1 MERDLPVNNMVTQD
15 GISSEEFNVFQ
26 DDRKK
31 QRGLKKINKD
41 SNKQFMD
48 LNNNNIKNSGLQDP
62 LSLKTNAE
70 NMNKMITPMNQID
83 HNSHNNNKNT
93 NKGHLILSDHNMSHS
108 VDLNGSVTKYDSN
121 KKNKQST
128 PCNQKSESHS
138 KTSSESLSLSNL
150 SKPLKIHQYTNKRQY
165 LNVQT
170 FKLKREG
177 CLEPERMLTIKEK
190 DNYPALDQF
199 LNAVW
204 CWCNG
209 YNLHKQCNHLKKLVL
224 WMPEQLHSDDW
235 FCKRC
240 QQQNV

>member
-83 HNSHNNNKNT
+83 HNSHNNNKKKKKT
-93 NKGHLILSDHNMSHS
+93 LIK
-108 VDLNGSVTKYDSN
+108 V
-121 KKNKQST
+121 
-128 PCNQKSESHS
+128 
-138 KTSSESLSLSNL
+138 
-150 SKPLKIHQYTNKRQY
+150 I
-165 LNVQT
+165 
-170 FKLKREG
+170 
-177 CLEPERMLTIKEK
+177 
-190 DNYPALDQF
+190 
-199 LNAVW
+199 
-204 CWCNG
+204 
-209 YNLHKQCNHLKKLVL
+209 
-224 WMPEQLHSDDW
+224 
-235 FCKRC
+235 
-240 QQQNV
+240 